1 MIDSAKYQAQA
12 SELSQKLWAI
22 ANDLRGN
29 MDSTKFRNY
38 ILGTI
43 FYRYLSERTE
53 DYMQEIL
60 KEDGLTYEQ
69 AFANDDYRPVVEQWS
84 IEHLGYI
91 IRPENLFDELVRRIV
106 RPDGDADRFNVEDYE
121 RAVNEL
127 TGSTMGQAS
136 EAAFSGLFN
145 DMKLQ
150 DPDLGDTVAAR
161 TSLIAKVIVKIS
173 EIDFK
178 LADSQFDVLGTAYMI
193 LIGLFASDAGKK
205 SGEFFT
211 PTGPSKLVA
220 TLATVGLDEA
230 RTVGDCTCGSA
241 SMLLEVQ
248 KHLTT
253 GRVGHFY
260 GQENNATTYNL
271 ARMNMLMH
279 GVDYQHFD
287 IYKGD
292 TLREDKYGDV
302 KMTVQ
307 VCNPPYSLKYD
318 GNPALLDDPRYSGAG
333 KLPPKSHADYAF
345 VEHMV
350 YHMDDNDG
358 RVAVLLP
365 HGVLF
370 RGGAEEVIRKYIVKD
385 LNRLDAVIG
394 LAPNLFHGTSIP
406 VCLLVLKS
414 KRNGNSGNVLFID
427 ASKEFK
433 PGKNQNTLEDAHIQK
448 IVEAYENRVDVD
460 KFAHVADMAE
470 IEANGWNL
478 NIPRY
483 VDTFEEEEPVDLAAV
498 RDDLKRIESEKKAA
512 IDKVE
517 SMLHQL
523 RLCERVGDTKTSML
537 RFKADDGSEFPAWE
551 EKTLGEIT
559 GLFVGKSFTSELNK
573 NGCYVVMDMG
583 SVSPDGSIID
593 AKLTDLGRDIL
604 RRGDL
609 IMPKDDIGGGL
620 IIGKTAYIPCDDKY
634 VCGDHVYRLRF
645 DGEIDGLFMHY
656 EINSSGPQR
665 RLGRK
670 VTGSA
675 QLGLNSKSVSSET
688 VSVPSISEQR
698 KIADCLSSIDE
709 AIQKSKDELA
719 KWQELKKGLLQQMF
733 V

>member
-12 SELSQKLWAI
+12 GELSQKLWAI

-43 FYRYLSERTE
+43 FYRYLSERTK

-69 AFANDDYRPVVEQWS
+69 AFADDDYRPVVEQWS

-91 IRPENLFDELVRRIV
+91 IRPANLFGELIRKIV

-127 TGSTMGQAS
+127 IGSTMGQAS

-150 DPDLGDTVAAR
+150 DPDLGDTVSAR

-350 YHMDDNDG
+350 YHMEDDDG

-365 HGVLF
+365 PRRAVPWRC
-370 RGGAEEVIRKYIVKD
+370 RGGHPQVHREGPEPSGCGHRPCAEPVPRDEHPRVPACAEVQAQRQQRQRAVHRRQQGVQARQEPEHAGGCAHPKDRGGLQEPRGRGQVRSCGGHGGNRGERLEPEHPALCGHVRGRGACGPCCRARRPQAHRK
-385 LNRLDAVIG
+385 REEG
-394 LAPNLFHGTSIP
+394 RHRQG
-406 VCLLVLKS
+406 
-414 KRNGNSGNVLFID
+414 
-427 ASKEFK
+427 
-433 PGKNQNTLEDAHIQK
+433 
-448 IVEAYENRVDVD
+448 RVDACATGV
-460 KFAHVADMAE
+460 
-470 IEANGWNL
+470 
-478 NIPRY
+478 
-483 VDTFEEEEPVDLAAV
+483 V
-498 RDDLKRIESEKKAA
+498 R
-512 IDKVE
+512 
-517 SMLHQL
+517 
-523 RLCERVGDTKTSML
+523 RVGY
-537 RFKADDGSEFPAWE
+537 G
-551 EKTLGEIT
+551 
-559 GLFVGKSFTSELNK
+559 
-573 NGCYVVMDMG
+573 
-583 SVSPDGSIID
+583 
-593 AKLTDLGRDIL
+593 
-604 RRGDL
+604 
-609 IMPKDDIGGGL
+609 
-620 IIGKTAYIPCDDKY
+620 
-634 VCGDHVYRLRF
+634 
-645 DGEIDGLFMHY
+645 
-656 EINSSGPQR
+656 
-665 RLGRK
+665 
-670 VTGSA
+670 
-675 QLGLNSKSVSSET
+675 
-688 VSVPSISEQR
+688 
-698 KIADCLSSIDE
+698 
-709 AIQKSKDELA
+709 
-719 KWQELKKGLLQQMF
+719 
-733 V
+733 